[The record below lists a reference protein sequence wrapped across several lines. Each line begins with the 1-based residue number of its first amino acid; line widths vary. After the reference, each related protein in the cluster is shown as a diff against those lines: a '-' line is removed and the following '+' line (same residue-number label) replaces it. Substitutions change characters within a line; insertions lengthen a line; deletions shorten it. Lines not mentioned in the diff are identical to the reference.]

1 MVLSTLLPPRHEFTV
16 RLSLSEE
23 QRDQYRALAL
33 ELLLSSAGGGGGVTP
48 SSSASSSVDLLLS
61 SLSSSV
67 SGSQRIDSFKGILPG
82 LLNLRMVCDR
92 ANKTDD
98 EQNEKQEDR
107 SNGSESR
114 KESAQSQLESLL
126 SHSSKL
132 QVCTYP
138 PVVCLLSLFLS
149 PLTGS

>member
-33 ELLLSSAGGGGGVTP
+33 ELLLSSAGGGGSGVIP
-48 SSSASSSVDLLLS
+48 SSSASSSVDILLS
-61 SLSSSV
+61 SLGSSV

-82 LLNLRMVCDR
+82 LLNLRMICDR
-92 ANKTDD
+92 AIKTDD
-98 EQNEKQEDR
+98 EQNEKEEDR
-107 SNGSESR
+107 GSGSENK

-126 SHSSKL
+126 SRSSKL
-132 QVCTYP
+132 QVCIYP
-138 PVVCLLSLFLS
+138 SVVCLL
-149 PLTGS
+149 